1 VSGSIV
7 DVLQFALD
15 GLTEQQDAVANN
27 LANAQTPGF
36 TATDVS
42 FEQSLSQA
50 LASPGQATAEV
61 SASPSNAPA
70 ASDGNNVD
78 VANEMVA
85 AVQTSL
91 EYKTMSELL
100 NAQFM
105 LVQGAAGGSFQAG
118 NAP

>member
-7 DVLQFALD
+7 DVLHFALD
-15 GLTEQQDAVANN
+15 GLTEQQNAVANN

-50 LASPGQATAEV
+50 LASPGQASAQV
-61 SASPSNAPA
+61 SASPSSAPA